1 MKTIEIP
8 KHIELVLKK
17 LHDNGFSAYMVGG
30 CVRDSLLGKA
40 PQDYDIS
47 TSALPEDI
55 LRVFSSHAT
64 YPLGIA
70 HGTVGVNISPKSDSK
85 PQIIEITTF
94 RIDGTYSD
102 LRRPDS
108 VTFTSDV
115 NFDLSRRDFTINAMA
130 YNAREGLLDP
140 YGGQADLD
148 AGIIRCVGNA
158 HDRLREDALRVMR
171 ALRFSAAL
179 GFELESTTSQAI
191 KDCAKGLQRVS
202 AERIN
207 VELCK
212 LIMGDNAAKVLKE
225 YSDVIAVILPELAP
239 MMGFSQHNPYHNRD
253 VYTHSVDAMQS
264 APKSLNIRLAVL
276 LHDSGKPSS
285 FSVDSTGRGHFYG
298 HAKISAQIALS
309 ALKRLR
315 FDNKTIEAVVQLI
328 DKHGIELPPDKRVVR
343 RWLSRLGKQGLYDLL
358 EVMLADNSAKSD
370 LANGTKEK
378 ISEIRR
384 VMEEILEQEG
394 VLSLKSLAVN
404 GNDLITLGI
413 KGKEIGEMLNLCLE
427 RVTNQEVQN
436 NRLELIE
443 LVKNQI
449 TLNRK

>member
-8 KHIELVLKK
+8 KHIELALKK

-94 RIDGTYSD
+94 RIDGSYSD
-102 LRRPDS
+102 MRRPDS
-108 VTFTSDV
+108 VTFTRDV

-179 GFELESTTSQAI
+179 GFELESATSQAV
-191 KDCAKGLQRVS
+191 KDCAKGLQSSTFILS
-202 AERIN
+202 AET
-207 VELCK
+207 LCSPF
-212 LIMGDNAAKVLKE
+212 AQ
-225 YSDVIAVILPELAP
+225 SFIA
-239 MMGFSQHNPYHNRD
+239 
-253 VYTHSVDAMQS
+253 
-264 APKSLNIRLAVL
+264 
-276 LHDSGKPSS
+276 
-285 FSVDSTGRGHFYG
+285 
-298 HAKISAQIALS
+298 
-309 ALKRLR
+309 
-315 FDNKTIEAVVQLI
+315 
-328 DKHGIELPPDKRVVR
+328 
-343 RWLSRLGKQGLYDLL
+343 
-358 EVMLADNSAKSD
+358 
-370 LANGTKEK
+370 
-378 ISEIRR
+378 
-384 VMEEILEQEG
+384 
-394 VLSLKSLAVN
+394 
-404 GNDLITLGI
+404 
-413 KGKEIGEMLNLCLE
+413 
-427 RVTNQEVQN
+427 
-436 NRLELIE
+436 
-443 LVKNQI
+443 
-449 TLNRK
+449 